1 MFWTMRETNSN
12 SNNYI
17 NVLVSLIPLTINIS
31 PKSNFKNLNFKISSR
46 TSNQYFSKIIRFSK
60 NLNNKNNNNILKKQ
74 SLKIINSLLMI
85 IPDIIRFILSNKNQF
100 FCSKVQR
107 LNARDR
113 TPYLCNITIIIIIPL
128 FVGDFDIFII
138 HRRFSINER
147 RDEVVKCNLFAA
159 LRSPMALQ
167 RSSRGYDI
175 VGTDVP
181 SSVPFE
187 NRDTVKLRGH
197 GRIYPLFADRWRPAT
212 GKKK

>member
-1 MFWTMRETNSN
+1 MFWTMRETN

-31 PKSNFKNLNFKISSR
+31 PKNNFKILNFKISSR

-85 IPDIIRFILSNKNQF
+85 IPDIIRFILLNKNQF

-113 TPYLCNITIIIIIPL
+113 TFYLCNIIIIIIPL

-197 GRIYPLFADRWRPAT
+197 GRIYPLFADGWRPAT

>member
-1 MFWTMRETNSN
+1 MFWTMRETN

-31 PKSNFKNLNFKISSR
+31 PKNNFKILNFKISSR

-85 IPDIIRFILSNKNQF
+85 IPDIIRFILLNKNQF

-113 TPYLCNITIIIIIPL
+113 TPYLCNIIIIIIPL
-128 FVGDFDIFII
+128 FVSDFDVFII

-197 GRIYPLFADRWRPAT
+197 GRIYPLFADGWRPAT

>member
-1 MFWTMRETNSN
+1 MRETN

-31 PKSNFKNLNFKISSR
+31 PKNNFKILNFKISSR

-85 IPDIIRFILSNKNQF
+85 IPDIIRFILLNKNQF

-113 TPYLCNITIIIIIPL
+113 TPYLCNIIIIIIPL

-175 VGTDVP
+175 VGTDVS

-197 GRIYPLFADRWRPAT
+197 GRIYPLFADGWRPAT

>member
-1 MFWTMRETNSN
+1 MRETN

-31 PKSNFKNLNFKISSR
+31 PKNNFKILNFKISSR

-85 IPDIIRFILSNKNQF
+85 IPDIIRFILLNKNQF

-113 TPYLCNITIIIIIPL
+113 TFYLCNIIIIIIPL
-128 FVGDFDIFII
+128 FVSDFDVFII

-197 GRIYPLFADRWRPAT
+197 GRIYPLFADGWRPAT

>member
-1 MFWTMRETNSN
+1 MRETNSN

-31 PKSNFKNLNFKISSR
+31 PKNNFKILNFKISSR

-85 IPDIIRFILSNKNQF
+85 IPDIIRFILLNKNQF

-113 TPYLCNITIIIIIPL
+113 TFYLCNIIIIIIPL

-197 GRIYPLFADRWRPAT
+197 GRIYPLFADRWRLAT

>member
-1 MFWTMRETNSN
+1 MFWTMRETN

-31 PKSNFKNLNFKISSR
+31 PKNNFKILNFKISSR

-74 SLKIINSLLMI
+74 SLKIINSLLVI
-85 IPDIIRFILSNKNQF
+85 IPDIIRFILLNKNQF

-113 TPYLCNITIIIIIPL
+113 TFYLCNIIIIIIPL
-128 FVGDFDIFII
+128 FVSDFDVFII

-197 GRIYPLFADRWRPAT
+197 GRIYPLFADRWRLAT

>member
-1 MFWTMRETNSN
+1 MFWTMRETN

-31 PKSNFKNLNFKISSR
+31 PKNNFKILNFKISSR

-85 IPDIIRFILSNKNQF
+85 IPDIIRFILLNKNQF

-113 TPYLCNITIIIIIPL
+113 TPYLCNIIIIIIPL
-128 FVGDFDIFII
+128 FVGDFDVFII

-197 GRIYPLFADRWRPAT
+197 GRIYPLFADGWRPAT

>member
-74 SLKIINSLLMI
+74 SLKIINSLLSDNPRYNSIYI
-85 IPDIIRFILSNKNQF
+85 IEQKSI

-113 TPYLCNITIIIIIPL
+113 TPYLCNITIIIIPP
-128 FVGDFDIFII
+128 FVGDFDVFII

>member
-1 MFWTMRETNSN
+1 MRETN

-31 PKSNFKNLNFKISSR
+31 PKNNFKILNFKISSR

-85 IPDIIRFILSNKNQF
+85 IPDIIRFILLNKNQF

-113 TPYLCNITIIIIIPL
+113 TPYLCNIIIIIIPL

-138 HRRFSINER
+138 HRRFSIN
-147 RDEVVKCNLFAA
+147 D
-159 LRSPMALQ
+159 
-167 RSSRGYDI
+167 
-175 VGTDVP
+175 GT
-181 SSVPFE
+181 
-187 NRDTVKLRGH
+187 
-197 GRIYPLFADRWRPAT
+197 RW
-212 GKKK
+212 

>member
-1 MFWTMRETNSN
+1 MFWTMRETN

-31 PKSNFKNLNFKISSR
+31 PKNNFKILNFKISSR

-85 IPDIIRFILSNKNQF
+85 IPDIIRFILLNKNQF

-113 TPYLCNITIIIIIPL
+113 TPYLCNIIIIIIPL

-197 GRIYPLFADRWRPAT
+197 GRIYPLFADGWRPAT

>member
-1 MFWTMRETNSN
+1 MRETNSN

-31 PKSNFKNLNFKISSR
+31 PKNNFKILNFKISSR

-60 NLNNKNNNNILKKQ
+60 NKNLNNKKNNNILKKQ
-74 SLKIINSLLMI
+74 SLKIINSLLSDNPRYNSIYI
-85 IPDIIRFILSNKNQF
+85 IEQKSI

-113 TPYLCNITIIIIIPL
+113 TPYLCNIIIIIIPL
-128 FVGDFDIFII
+128 FVGDFDVFII

-147 RDEVVKCNLFAA
+147 RDEVVKYNLFAA

-197 GRIYPLFADRWRPAT
+197 GRIYPLFADRWRLAT

>member
-1 MFWTMRETNSN
+1 MRETNSN

-31 PKSNFKNLNFKISSR
+31 PKNNFKILNFKISSR

-85 IPDIIRFILSNKNQF
+85 IPDIIRFILLNKNQF

-113 TPYLCNITIIIIIPL
+113 TFYLCNIIIIIIPL
-128 FVGDFDIFII
+128 FVSDFDVFII

-197 GRIYPLFADRWRPAT
+197 GRIYPLFADGWRPAT

>member
-1 MFWTMRETNSN
+1 MRETN

-31 PKSNFKNLNFKISSR
+31 PKNNFKILNFKISSR

-85 IPDIIRFILSNKNQF
+85 IPDIIRFILLNKNQF

-113 TPYLCNITIIIIIPL
+113 TPYLCNIIIIIIPL

>member
-1 MFWTMRETNSN
+1 MFWTMRETN

-31 PKSNFKNLNFKISSR
+31 PKNNFKILNFKISSR

-74 SLKIINSLLMI
+74 SLKIINSLLSDNPRYNSIYI
-85 IPDIIRFILSNKNQF
+85 IEQKSV

-113 TPYLCNITIIIIIPL
+113 TPYLCNITIIIIPP
-128 FVGDFDIFII
+128 FVGDFDVFII

-147 RDEVVKCNLFAA
+147 RDEVVKYNLFAA

>member
-1 MFWTMRETNSN
+1 MRETN

-31 PKSNFKNLNFKISSR
+31 PKNNFKILNFKISSR

-85 IPDIIRFILSNKNQF
+85 IPDIIRFILLNKNQF

-113 TPYLCNITIIIIIPL
+113 TPYLCNIIIIIIPL
-128 FVGDFDIFII
+128 FVSDFDVFII

-197 GRIYPLFADRWRPAT
+197 GRIYPLFADRWRLAT

>member
-1 MFWTMRETNSN
+1 MRETN

-31 PKSNFKNLNFKISSR
+31 PKNNFKILNFKISSR

-85 IPDIIRFILSNKNQF
+85 IPDIIRFILLNKNQF

-113 TPYLCNITIIIIIPL
+113 TPYLCNIIIIIIPL

-197 GRIYPLFADRWRPAT
+197 GRIYPLFADGWRPAT